1 MPRLKT
7 LEKSQA
13 SGKSQKLMAELESKK
28 MLLNIFR
35 GMANSPAV
43 LDGFLKANGA
53 LQEGK
58 LDAKTRHAIALTVA
72 QVNGCGY
79 CLAAHTMLG
88 KGAGLDDAAIR
99 DARLGRS
106 ADRKINAAVSLAR
119 QVMASRGNVSDA
131 DANAARS
138 AGLDDGEMAE
148 VIANVALNL
157 FTNYFNNFNQSE
169 IDLPKV
175 PMDIA

>member
-13 SGKSQKLMAELESKK
+13 SGKSQQLLADLESKK

-43 LDGFLKANGA
+43 LDGFLKANAA

-88 KGAGLDDAAIR
+88 KSAGLDDAAIR
-99 DARLGRS
+99 DARLGKS
-106 ADRKINAAVSLAR
+106 ADRKMNAAITLAR
-119 QVMASRGNVSDA
+119 KVLAGRGNVSDA
-131 DANAARS
+131 DAKAARS

>member
-1 MPRLKT
+1 MPRLKS

-13 SGKSQKLMAELESKK
+13 GPKSQTLMADLESKK

-43 LDGFLKANGA
+43 LDAYLKFSGA
-53 LQEGK
+53 LQQGK
-58 LDAKTRHAIALTVA
+58 LDAKIRHAIALAVA
-72 QVNGCGY
+72 QFNRCGY

-88 KGAGLDDAAIR
+88 KGAGLDDAGIR
-99 DARLGRS
+99 DARLGKS
-106 ADRKINAAVSLAR
+106 ADRKTNAAVSLAR
-119 QVMASRGNVSDA
+119 QLLANHGNVSDP
-131 DANAARS
+131 DASAARS
-138 AGLDDGEMAE
+138 AGLDDGDIAE

-169 IDLPKV
+169 VDLPKV
-175 PMDIA
+175 PVNIA